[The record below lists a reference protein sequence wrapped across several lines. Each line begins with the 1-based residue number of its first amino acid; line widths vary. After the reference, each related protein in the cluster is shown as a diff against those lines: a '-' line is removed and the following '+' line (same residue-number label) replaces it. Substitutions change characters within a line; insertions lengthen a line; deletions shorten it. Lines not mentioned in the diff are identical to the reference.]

1 MIMGV
6 IGVCFLGKQKI
17 LAQIYSVDRQ
27 VAIFQIAVLECEAV
41 FPSLCPALV
50 VEVNIRSLFK
60 FFVDLL
66 WLLVSLE
73 PHHVL
78 GMKSPGLFLERYCC
92 KILGARAFHVVK
104 NVE

>member
-6 IGVCFLGKQKI
+6 IGVCFLGEQKI

-50 VEVNIRSLFK
+50 VEVNIRSLNKHFK
-60 FFVDLL
+60 TAA
-66 WLLVSLE
+66 LE
-73 PHHVL
+73 IQQD
-78 GMKSPGLFLERYCC
+78 GKFKKGQNR
-92 KILGARAFHVVK
+92 
-104 NVE
+104 